1 MQYWFPR
8 YLFAWSWFI
17 QWIALSCLN
26 DQGQKVSDRLEMY
39 QECCAYISQR
49 KVHYLLLLGVTSHNF
64 LHTVRKH
71 QTCNPPKPS
80 LSLAWTTSWIYS
92 WLSWVQILSHTCK
105 WPTGCLLP
113 VGVINLVMFYLD
125 IYLFLI
131 IWVKCLKTH
140 WISILRPSPQIYETA
155 NWSLRQSD
163 EEVNKKNKTK
173 IHIYLNKLPNISV
186 WKQTFSRG

>member
-1 MQYWFPR
+1 MH
-8 YLFAWSWFI
+8 
-17 QWIALSCLN
+17 
-26 DQGQKVSDRLEMY
+26 V
-39 QECCAYISQR
+39 SQR

-92 WLSWVQILSHTCK
+92 WLSWVQMLSHMTRK

-131 IWVKCLKTH
+131 IWVKTENSLDKLSLLSTINKPWTFFYPHFYFLRLQNDTTTHPCYLRCLYFCRKFHSPNLVAVLLSLKIHWVTYNPNKT
-140 WISILRPSPQIYETA
+140 SQACTGGKSEG
-155 NWSLRQSD
+155 
-163 EEVNKKNKTK
+163 KKNWRAKRAK
-173 IHIYLNKLPNISV
+173 
-186 WKQTFSRG
+186 R